1 MVITVIGA
9 GYVGLT
15 DAAIFANAGFKVYA
29 IDVNQERID
38 IIKSGKSF
46 FHEANLD
53 SLIASAVTNG
63 SLVPTMSYEEALA
76 ESDIVFSCVGTPD
89 NPDGSSN
96 LTYVY
101 EVVETVAKIVGESHK
116 TFVQKSTVPVGTGEK
131 IEHIFQEHN
140 ANIAYVS
147 NPEFL
152 REGSAIVD
160 SLWFDRIVVGSKD
173 HEASERVINVYRQV
187 TGQRGNIATLANLS
201 ISHERD
207 TKNGE
212 YITTSVNSAELIKV
226 TANAFLATKITFANS
241 IAKLADATNA
251 DIVEVM
257 NAVGAD
263 PRIGKSFLNAGRG
276 FGGGCFPKDVSGLL
290 SSGIEYGVNLN
301 ILHAVIQENDS
312 MPGYIVEKAMES
324 AGGSL
329 AGKVVTVLG
338 LAYKA
343 GTSDVRRS
351 PSIKIANL
359 LVDQAGAT
367 VRAYDPVAVLDL
379 NSKDL
384 LNENVSIIDNLEE
397 AISSSDV
404 IFVATEWPEFTALPA
419 SKYSELMAGKTF
431 VDCMNCF
438 APEAIRSAGLTYV
451 GVGR

>member
-1 MVITVIGA
+1 MVVTIIGA

-38 IIKSGKSF
+38 IIKSGRSF

-53 SLIASAVTNG
+53 PLVANAITSGLLI
-63 SLVPTMSYEEALA
+63 PTTSYEEALS
-76 ESDIVFSCVGTPD
+76 ESDIIFSCVGTPD

-101 EVVETVAKIVGESHK
+101 EVVEAVAGLIGESPK

-131 IEHIFQEHN
+131 IEQIFREHN
-140 ANIAYVS
+140 SNVGYVS

-173 HEASERVINVYRQV
+173 RSASENVLNVYRQV
-187 TGQRGNIATLANLS
+187 NNQRGNIAARAN
-201 ISHERD
+201 ISASHGRD
-207 TKNGE
+207 SKAGE

-263 PRIGKSFLNAGRG
+263 PRIGRAFLNAGRG
-276 FGGGCFPKDVSGLL
+276 FGGGCFPKDVSGLI
-290 SSGIEYGVNLN
+290 SSGIEYGVEID
-301 ILHAVIQENDS
+301 ILHAVTQENDS

-329 AGKVVTVLG
+329 AGKNVTVLG

-351 PSIKIANL
+351 PAVKIANL
-359 LVDQAGAT
+359 LIDQAGAN
-367 VRAYDPVAVLDL
+367 VRAYDPIAMLDL

-384 LNENVSIIDNLEE
+384 LNDDVTIVDDLEE
-397 AISSSDV
+397 AISNSDAL
-404 IFVATEWPEFTALPA
+404 FVATEWPEFTALA
-419 SKYSELMAGKTF
+419 ATKYSELMAGKTF

-438 APEAIRSAGLTYV
+438 SPDAIRAAGLTYV